1 MQNTIIN
8 QIITGEFK
16 MERSQIATKYQ
27 TIRKDDMDKLR
38 IDIVTTAR
46 LTDPI
51 FVTPEY
57 QIIDGWK
64 RLLILQE
71 LQQEGVELTVKP
83 TVIIVEDNEQQE
95 KIYISKNVIVN
106 RYKKSWLAVIA
117 AENNLP
123 ENRRI
128 ANARRGIK
136 QEEPYDACTAAGL
149 AFGISGKLVQQADD
163 VLKSPEGLFLRNKI
177 RNEEMTVTN
186 AFEIV
191 SRQLDSILNEMI
203 NGKTY
208 RQAMND
214 FSRDGQGNRQ
224 HEKFQERQKQIAETS
239 LENEVHMSASVAL
252 TVQSE
257 DESKPAITPTPV
269 PSPIETSKTGIVS
282 NQPQAGPIQRDFFG
296 ALSAD
301 YSPEFKA
308 DLEQLMKKH
317 MPGSYIV
324 SVKNQKKLWQ
334 LIEEN
339 NLIYSDVVQA
349 A

>member
-16 MERSQIATKYQ
+16 MERSQIAAKYQ

-71 LQQEGVELTVKP
+71 LQQEEFELTVEP
-83 TVIIVEDNEQQE
+83 TVIIVDDNEQQE

-123 ENRRI
+123 ETRRI

-163 VLKSPEGLFLRNKI
+163 VLKSPEGSFLRNKI
-177 RNEEMTVTN
+177 RTEEMTVTN

-214 FSRDGQGNRQ
+214 FSRDGQGDRQ
-224 HEKFQERQKQIAETS
+224 HEKFQARQQITNSS
-239 LENEVHMSASVAL
+239 LQNEIHMSTVSAF
-252 TVQSE
+252 TVQSQE
-257 DESKPAITPTPV
+257 ESKLAIVPTPV
-269 PSPIETSKTGIVS
+269 PSPVATPKTGIVS
-282 NQPQAGPIQRDFFG
+282 SQPQAEFIQRHFFG

-317 MPGSYIV
+317 MPGSCII
-324 SVKNQKKLWQ
+324 SVQNQRELWQ

-339 NLIYSDVVQA
+339 NLIYTDIVQA